1 MRSGWDPLFFLPKPE
16 SPVGPNVINKSC
28 ERVRLALMSG
38 EPAPLSQVCTESP
51 SGSIATARQP
61 SEELGVYAP
70 PGHSSYS
77 TDAG

>member
-38 EPAPLSQVCTESP
+38 EPAPLLQVCTESLYRDRETTI
-51 SGSIATARQP
+51 GGAWCL
-61 SEELGVYAP
+61 SECYQ
-70 PGHSSYS
+70 
-77 TDAG
+77 